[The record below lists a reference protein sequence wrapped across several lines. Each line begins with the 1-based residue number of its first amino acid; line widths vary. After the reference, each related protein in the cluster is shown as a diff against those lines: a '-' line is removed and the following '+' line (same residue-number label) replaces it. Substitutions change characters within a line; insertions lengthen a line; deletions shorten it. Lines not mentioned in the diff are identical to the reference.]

1 MAISQI
7 TYSNTF
13 SHWMVV
19 TNQLASVV
27 NTLTSGDFYKNQ
39 GTLYLNSPQTGL
51 YVGNSAI
58 FGGNVT
64 VSGPTGTTLS
74 VNNPTNIYNTLS
86 VANLINGNLIR
97 SDTIVSSVNVFTSTA
112 TVNTKLTVA
121 NSTTLS
127 GNTRITGDFAVS
139 GNTVIT
145 GNTSLSGVTR
155 INDGMTLVGVLNAT
169 GSIIANGV
177 VDLTGNLNLT
187 GDSSL
192 IGDISSTGNTAF
204 YGKSTF
210 AGNTV
215 ISGDITAIGNTAIS
229 GKTVLSGNTSL
240 AGNTALSGNTAI
252 SGNNTLSG
260 ITLLTGSTNLL
271 GNTAL
276 SGNNTLSGITLL
288 TGNTALSGN
297 TTLTGNTALSGNTT
311 ISGNAIINGTI
322 SLSGTTISS
331 GNTTVLGTNILS
343 GNTTLAGNTALSGNT
358 SLLGNI
364 TVYDTIN
371 IINNKGVSA
380 NGPIKSDTTVSGSVL
395 ISDILR
401 VNSNVV
407 FDTTNVKIKSSDG
420 LSYNVISSKDL
431 SDANAMIYRDLSNTN
446 SSIVST
452 NTYVQNWANSTF
464 LKFSG
469 NPLTAALIPTLQ
481 ATSFTTRDLVV
492 TGVFTNQGSTITD
505 TNEYIFQANSGLPT
519 SVSSQIT
526 VNRGESANTAN
537 VNAMIRWNN
546 PSKQWEVR
554 DVNSNT
560 TFNKITTK
568 NELDGANTF
577 LTSVINNKF
586 TNAAIFSSDLTIAG
600 NLVVNGLTTTIN
612 TNTLSID
619 DKNITLGD
627 VASYTSVTFT
637 CSSGSPII
645 TVTSTAGLIPGMII
659 TKTGG
664 QATPSGGAAII
675 VSVDSTT
682 QITVN
687 VNIDTTLGT
696 QFLGNIAG
704 VSDVTAN
711 SGGITLKGT
720 TDKTFNWANTT
731 FSAWTSSENIALASG
746 KSIILN
752 GSSSGITTVQPS
764 AIAGGS
770 LTLSAN
776 TGTLISTGDTGTV
789 TNAMLNGSITN
800 NKLAN
805 SSITIG
811 TTNIALGSSNTAIR
825 GVTNLTFA
833 NTTNSA
839 NTVSLI
845 ADNIGGNNTI
855 IFPNQSGTVILS
867 GATGAPI
874 TAAMIAN
881 NSIANNHIHDNAAI
895 ATSKLAANSV
905 TIGTTKLN
913 LGDTSNTIQNIVN
926 IKFANTTNPGNTVSL
941 IADNIGGNNTIIF
954 PNQSGTVILSGG
966 GASGGASI
974 TSTMIANN
982 SIANNHI
989 HDNAAIATSKLAANS
1004 ISGIYL
1010 GSNLNTLAN
1019 GIGLFWSTGINYNGS
1034 ATSTIAIDSTVA
1046 LKTGKLNQFTT
1057 TSSSELLGI
1066 LGDKQGT
1073 GAIVANNSPIFTTPN
1088 IGAATGTSLTLSGDL
1103 SARNLTISGTTTT
1116 INSSTLSIDDRNI
1129 TLGDAPAI
1137 TGLTFTC
1144 SAGSAVLT
1152 LASTA
1157 GLIPGMVLTKTSGQA
1172 VPPSNA
1178 KIVSINSDT
1187 QITIDGTVN
1196 ASGGTQFVGD
1206 FAGYTDT
1213 TADQGGITLKGTTD
1227 KTITYSTSAV
1237 GGTAAWRF
1245 SENIDLVSSK
1255 SFNINNTLIANSTH
1269 LGALSGSSLTNV
1281 TATGL
1286 SANSDISTYREKVT
1300 NITISSGGAT
1310 NIDLSVGNIFNI
1322 TLSSGIA
1329 SPVTLNLQNYNVG
1342 SGYTRP
1348 ITLIIKQ
1355 PAISPGKLVTVS
1367 AAKYTDDIAPILS
1380 TSANAMDILT
1390 YWSIDNGTNWFGTFA
1405 MAGIII

>member
-1 MAISQI
+1 
-7 TYSNTF
+7 
-13 SHWMVV
+13 MVV

-58 FGGNVT
+58 LGGNVT
-64 VSGPTGTTLS
+64 ISGPTGTILEIR
-74 VNNPTNIYNTLS
+74 NPTNIYNTLS
-86 VANLINGNLIR
+86 VANLINGSLIR
-97 SDTIVSSVNVFTSTA
+97 SDTIISSINVFTSTA

-121 NSTTLS
+121 NSSVLS
-127 GNTRITGDFAVS
+127 GNTRITGDFAVA
-139 GNTVIT
+139 GNTVIS
-145 GNTSLSGVTR
+145 GNTSLSGTTR
-155 INDGMTLVGVLNAT
+155 INDGMTLIGVLNAT
-169 GSIIANGV
+169 GSIIANGTI
-177 VDLTGNLNLT
+177 DLSGNLNLT
-187 GDSSL
+187 GDSTL
-192 IGDISSTGNTAF
+192 TGDITSTGNTAF
-204 YGKSTF
+204 YGKSAF
-210 AGNTV
+210 SGNTV
-215 ISGDITAIGNTAIS
+215 ISGDITSTGNTAIL
-229 GKTVLSGNTSL
+229 GKTVVSGNTSLAGNTALSGNTSLAGNNTLSGSTLLTGSVNLVGNTALSGNNNLSGSTALTGNTILSGNTNLSGEVLSSGNTTISGNVIINGIISLSGTTISSGNTTILGRNILSGNTSL
-240 AGNTALSGNTAI
+240 AGNTALSGNT
-252 SGNNTLSG
+252 
-260 ITLLTGSTNLL
+260 
-271 GNTAL
+271 
-276 SGNNTLSGITLL
+276 
-288 TGNTALSGN
+288 
-297 TTLTGNTALSGNTT
+297 T
-311 ISGNAIINGTI
+311 IS
-322 SLSGTTISS
+322 
-331 GNTTVLGTNILS
+331 
-343 GNTTLAGNTALSGNT
+343 
-358 SLLGNI
+358 GNI
-364 TVYDTIN
+364 TVYDTIS

-395 ISDILR
+395 VSDILR

-431 SDANAMIYRDLSNTN
+431 SDANATIYRDLANTN
-446 SSIVST
+446 ASVVST

-469 NPLTAALIPTLQ
+469 NPLTTALIPTLQ
-481 ATSFTTRDLVV
+481 VTSFTTKDLVV

-546 PSKQWEVR
+546 PSTQWEIR

-560 TFNKITTK
+560 SYYKITTK

-577 LTSVINNKF
+577 LTTLIGNKF
-586 TNAAIFSSDLTIAG
+586 TNAATFGSDLTVAG

-645 TVTSTAGLIPGMII
+645 AVTSTAGLIPGMII

-664 QATPSGGAAII
+664 QATPPGGAATI

-687 VNIDTTLGT
+687 VNINTTSGT
-696 QFLGNIAG
+696 QFVGDIAG
-704 VSDVTAN
+704 VSDLTAN

-720 TDKTFNWANTT
+720 IDKTFNWANTT

-764 AIAGGS
+764 AIAGGV

-776 TGTLISTGDTGTV
+776 TGTVISTGDTGTV

-800 NKLAN
+800 NKFAN

-811 TTNIALGSSNTAIR
+811 TTNIALGSSNTTLR
-825 GVTNLTFA
+825 GITNLTFA
-833 NTTNSA
+833 NTINSG

-845 ADNIGGNNTI
+845 ADNIGGNNII

-881 NSIANNHIHDNAAI
+881 NSIANNHIHDSAAI
-895 ATSKLAANSV
+895 ATYKLAANSV
-905 TIGTTKLN
+905 TLGTTKLN
-913 LGDTSNTIQNIVN
+913 LGESSNSIQNIVN
-926 IKFANTTNPGNTVSL
+926 IKFANTINSGNTVSL
-941 IADNIGGNNTIIF
+941 IADNIGGNNIIIF
-954 PNQSGTVILSGG
+954 PNQSGTVVLSGG
-966 GASGGASI
+966 GGGSSGASI
-974 TSTMIANN
+974 TAAMIANN

-989 HDNAAIATSKLAANS
+989 HDNAAIATYKLAANS

-1010 GSNLNTLAN
+1010 GNNLNALAN
-1019 GIGLFWSTGINYNGS
+1019 GTGLTWSTGTNYNGS
-1034 ATSTIAIDSTVA
+1034 AAATLAIDSTVVA
-1046 LKTGKLNQFTT
+1046 SKSGKLSQFAST
-1057 TSSSELLGI
+1057 TSSEFLGI
-1066 LGDKQGT
+1066 ISDKQGT
-1073 GAIVANNSPIFTTPN
+1073 GPLVANNSPTLTTPN
-1088 IGAATGTSLTLSGDL
+1088 IGVATGTSLSLSGDL

-1116 INSSTLSIDDRNI
+1116 INSSTLSIDDKNI
-1129 TLGDAPAI
+1129 TLGDAAGI
-1137 TGLTFTC
+1137 SNLTFICT
-1144 SAGSAVLT
+1144 AGSAVLT
-1152 LASTA
+1152 VASTA
-1157 GLIPGMVLTKTSGQA
+1157 GMIPGMILTKDSGQA
-1172 VPPSNA
+1172 IPPA
-1178 KIVSINSDT
+1178 GATIVSINSDT
-1187 QITIDGTVN
+1187 QITISGTVN
-1196 ASGGTQFVGD
+1196 TSGGTQFVGHFD
-1206 FAGYTDT
+1206 GYTDA

-1227 KTITYSTSAV
+1227 KTIIYSTAAV
-1237 GGTAAWRF
+1237 GGASAWRF
-1245 SENIDLVSSK
+1245 SENIDLITGK

-1269 LGALSGSSLTNV
+1269 LGALSGSSITNV
-1281 TATGL
+1281 TAKGL

-1300 NITISSGGAT
+1300 DITISSGGAT
-1310 NIDLSVGNIFNI
+1310 NIDVSVGNIFNI

-1329 SPVTLNLQNYNVG
+1329 STVTLNLMYYNVG

-1355 PAISPGKLVTVS
+1355 PATSPGKLVTVNG
-1367 AAKYTDDIAPILS
+1367 AKYTDGIAPILS
-1380 TSANAMDILT
+1380 TAANAMDVLT

>member
-696 QFLGNIAG
+696 QFVGNIAG

-905 TIGTTKLN
+905 TFGTTKLY
-913 LGDTSNTIQNIVN
+913 LGGTSNTIQNIVN
-926 IKFANTTNPGNTVSL
+926 IKIANTTNPGNTVSL
-941 IADNIGGNNTIIF
+941 ISSDIGGNNIIIF
-954 PNQSGTVILSGG
+954 PNQSGTVVVSGSGG
-966 GASGGASI
+966 AASI

-1019 GIGLFWSTGINYNGS
+1019 GTGLYWSTGGSYNGS
-1034 ATSTIAIDSTVA
+1034 QAATIAIDSTVA
-1046 LKTGKLNQFTT
+1046 LKSGKLSQFTT
-1057 TSSSELLGI
+1057 TSSSELLGV
-1066 LGDKQGT
+1066 LGDKQGS
-1073 GAIVANNSPIFTTPN
+1073 GAIVANTSPTFTTPN
-1088 IGAATGTSLTLSGDL
+1088 IGAATGTSLALSGDL

-1129 TLGDAPAI
+1129 TLGDASPI

-1144 SAGSAVLT
+1144 SNGSAVLT

-1157 GLIPGMVLTKTSGQA
+1157 GLIPGMVLTKQSGTPA
-1172 VPPSNA
+1172 PPTGA
-1178 KIVSINSDT
+1178 KILSINSDT
-1187 QITIDGTVN
+1187 QITIDGAV
-1196 ASGGTQFVGD
+1196 SGSGTFVGD

-1227 KTITYSTSAV
+1227 KTITYSTTAV
-1237 GGTAAWRF
+1237 SGTGAWRF
-1245 SENIDLVSSK
+1245 SENIDLGSTK

-1281 TATGL
+1281 TAKGL

-1300 NITISSGGAT
+1300 NITISSGGTT

-1322 TLSSGIA
+1322 TLSSVIA
-1329 SPVTLNLQNYNVG
+1329 SPVTLNLQYYNVG
-1342 SGYTRP
+1342 NDYTRP

-1355 PAISPGKLVTVS
+1355 PATSPGKFVTVNG
-1367 AAKYTDDIAPILS
+1367 AKYTDGIAPILS
-1380 TSANAMDILT
+1380 TNANAMDILT